1 MTDDIPSTISFHP
14 SSLFTKPAAA
24 SGTCRPPYQT
34 DLARERCHS
43 SESSNSICT
52 EFTHFRPIRRAPV
65 SPRTGTDKQLVIAR
79 PTPVRTSTVTICTLS
94 TLRIGVAVE
103 TDQAREEARI
113 KQEKMDCELA
123 WRIHK
128 QEKRFMLR
136 NTSMRKQSPARN
148 NRRNT
153 MQMQNE
159 KKAGKSRREPKRSK
173 SDGKKRQGLIR
184 RQQARRKCRLS

>member
-1 MTDDIPSTISFHP
+1 M
-14 SSLFTKPAAA
+14 
-24 SGTCRPPYQT
+24 
-34 DLARERCHS
+34 
-43 SESSNSICT
+43 
-52 EFTHFRPIRRAPV
+52 

-136 NTSMRKQSPARN
+136 QTSTRKQSPTR
-148 NRRNT
+148 NRRNKMQNVNT
-153 MQMQNE
+153 GRKKQMQEEMCRTEN
-159 KKAGKSRREPKRSK
+159 KRTRSAGN
-173 SDGKKRQGLIR
+173 KRQIR
-184 RQQARRKCRLS
+184 RNL